1 MNKSKLKA
9 KLRET
14 EKVRDGWCKEYTKL
28 RDKVDKLHRKTHK

>member
-14 EKVRDGWCKEYTKL
+14 EKVRDEWCAGIHQTK
-28 RDKVDKLHRKTHK
+28 R